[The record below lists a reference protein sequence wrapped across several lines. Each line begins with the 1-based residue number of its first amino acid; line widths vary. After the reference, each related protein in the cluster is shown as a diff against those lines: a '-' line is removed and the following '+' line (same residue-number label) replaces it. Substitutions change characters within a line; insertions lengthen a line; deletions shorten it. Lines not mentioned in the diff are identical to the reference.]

1 MNIKIIRQFAVLA
14 LLFTASSA
22 VITVLYL
29 NNFAAASIIKAEN
42 SVNEQNITYL
52 SGTDIIIID
61 SILNGTSKED
71 LSRLVAINNITSNK
85 EVGDLPLLIVLLGL
99 FPNDVE
105 ALAKL
110 LATDRTIGL

>member
-1 MNIKIIRQFAVLA
+1 MVLA
-14 LLFTASSA
+14 LFFTALSA

-29 NNFAAASIIKAEN
+29 NYFDASYKIKAAN
-42 SVNEQNITYL
+42 SVNEQNTTSL
-52 SGTDIIIID
+52 SGTDMVIID

-71 LSRLVAINNITSNK
+71 LSRLIAINNITSNR
-85 EVGDLPLLIVLLGL
+85 EAGDLPLLIVLLGL
-99 FPNDVE
+99 FPNDAE